1 MKKLASVF
9 LAACMV
15 LSLAACGAPK
25 QENLNVEIY
34 NGNGIRI
41 VAQNIDYDGSIF
53 GPELILLIDNQSS
66 RPITVQCRDASI
78 DGYMV
83 ETIMSED
90 VSAGK
95 RAIGDLT
102 IMESSLE
109 EIGVNRIEEFEF
121 SLHIFDGNTWDT
133 IVDTSPIHLTF

>member
-15 LSLAACGAPK
+15 LSLVACGAPK